1 MAWAHAQEAFNSQE
15 RILEGL
21 MFHLDL
27 KGAKEKAGRGA
38 VRGEIMLFEQRGQPV
53 RRQESMEEDAIL

>member
-1 MAWAHAQEAFNSQE
+1 MAWAHAQEEAFNSQE

-38 VRGEIMLFEQRGQPV
+38 VRGE
-53 RRQESMEEDAIL
+53 MERYCFLNREDSL